1 MAELGDKDVPYLPR
15 GVRVH
20 HCEIRK
26 GWYLLAPERA
36 VKMDQ
41 VAAAILSATNGERD
55 FDGIVEKLA
64 SDFKAPP
71 EQIAK
76 DARKFLVDLM
86 HKRMVETRP

>member
-1 MAELGDKDVPYLPR
+1 MADLGDSDIPFLPR

-20 HCEIRK
+20 HCRIRN

-36 VKMDQ
+36 VKMDPI
-41 VAAAILSATNGERD
+41 AAAILSATDGLRD
-55 FDGIVEKLA
+55 FEGIVEKLA

-71 EQIAK
+71 ERIAK

-86 HKRMVETRP
+86 HKRMVEIRG

>member
-1 MAELGDKDVPYLPR
+1 MADLGEKDVPFLPR

-20 HCEIRK
+20 HCDVRK

-41 VAAAILSATNGERD
+41 VAAAILSATDGERD
-55 FDGIVEKLA
+55 FAGIVVKLA
-64 SDFKAPP
+64 SDFKAPR

-76 DARKFLVDLM
+76 DAGKFLVDLM
-86 HKRMVETRP
+86 HKRMVEVRS